1 MTLKIVAFCFPFQ
14 LIYYPNG
21 QKERADMITISPKYL
36 QETKTKGAP
45 SAPCAGMNDPAARC
59 AGSSYYICEL

>member
-1 MTLKIVAFCFPFQ
+1 
-14 LIYYPNG
+14 
-21 QKERADMITISPKYL
+21 MITISPKYL